1 MQSISRK
8 PHSLQQTRICMF
20 LKCGIDGIVKQQQF
34 PSPFWVYN
42 LCFRVQASKTFRIL
56 QLLPFISRGNSD
68 RFNSTTTN
76 VSIASRT
83 KRVGRMMLSIPPY
96 LPASFLFAMIG
107 IRSSASVHPSMNVF
121 GSIWQLL
128 YVDTPWRKFQTRHL
142 NWDLHNFL
150 AMCGMAGDT

>member
-1 MQSISRK
+1 MGLLNSNNFQVHSGSI
-8 PHSLQQTRICMF
+8 TF
-20 LKCGIDGIVKQQQF
+20 AFEFKQAR
-34 PSPFWVYN
+34 PF
-42 LCFRVQASKTFRIL
+42 ASSK
-56 QLLPFISRGNSD
+56 LLPFISRGNSD

-107 IRSSASVHPSMNVF
+107 IRPSVHPSMNVF

-128 YVDTPWRKFQTRHL
+128 YVRTPWRKFQTRHL
-142 NWDLHNFL
+142 NRDLHNFL
-150 AMCGMAGDT
+150 ALCGRGGDT